1 MIKIKFLV
9 QPFTTVA
16 SKVFDSR
23 SESESLYDF
32 LQTVKVGLYSTHTL
46 KELAN
51 LAEAKLFTDF
61 EDPQIKMIMA
71 ELASIERGNKLDI
84 KFIQTPAYGPE
95 SDIHLL
101 NGTCV
106 HVPFKYAIS
115 LNEPYPS
122 RFFAYCI
129 KWLNN
134 GWDDLSIPVVL
145 QIEN

>member
-1 MIKIKFLV
+1 MKKLTFLV

-16 SKVFDSR
+16 SKVFDSKP
-23 SESESLYDF
+23 ESESLYDF

-51 LAEAKLFTDF
+51 LAEANLFTDF
-61 EDPQIKMIMA
+61 EDPQIKMIMT
-71 ELASIERGNKLDI
+71 ELASIKRGNKLDI
-84 KFIQTPAYGPE
+84 KFIQIPAYGPE
-95 SDIHLL
+95 SDIHLE
-101 NGTCV
+101 NGTYV
-106 HVPFKYAIS
+106 HVPFKDVIS

-134 GWDDLSIPVVL
+134 GWDDLAIPIIT